1 MKLGLPAGIVFVVLM
16 ASCLSLV
23 TTARADDETARLH
36 FQAGAKEFEA
46 GRYEAA
52 LASFSAAYELSGRP
66 ELLYNIALCHEELG
80 RYGEAADHL
89 RRYLDEVENVPQ
101 RTALERRI
109 EILRKAAA
117 AQAQQASQAEPP
129 PPDAHD
135 ELSEAAP
142 SSPKLPA
149 PAWAAFGVGGASLVT
164 GVVLASVGLKKKN
177 ELESTC
183 GPTSSCDRDD
193 VRRMER
199 MGIFAD
205 VAFGVTIAAAAAG
218 TVLLF
223 VLRDDEEDRS
233 VSITPWATR
242 DGAGLSFGARFP

>member
-1 MKLGLPAGIVFVVLM
+1 LRARQRHLGRLPRPSAGGHPERPRRRPQRPAPRSPAEVGGPRALHHQAHARVVHRPQEQRRARPRDDGLRVRPERAQDPGRRAQGVQGLTATPPAGNLVPPPGVAFHSSPGEYSAWPVERAFAPFFHVRTGASMKLGLPAGIVFVVLM

-80 RYGEAADHL
+80 RYGEAAVHL

-117 AQAQQASQAEPP
+117 A
-129 PPDAHD
+129 
-135 ELSEAAP
+135 
-142 SSPKLPA
+142 
-149 PAWAAFGVGGASLVT
+149 
-164 GVVLASVGLKKKN
+164 
-177 ELESTC
+177 
-183 GPTSSCDRDD
+183 
-193 VRRMER
+193 
-199 MGIFAD
+199 
-205 VAFGVTIAAAAAG
+205 
-218 TVLLF
+218 
-223 VLRDDEEDRS
+223 
-233 VSITPWATR
+233 
-242 DGAGLSFGARFP
+242 